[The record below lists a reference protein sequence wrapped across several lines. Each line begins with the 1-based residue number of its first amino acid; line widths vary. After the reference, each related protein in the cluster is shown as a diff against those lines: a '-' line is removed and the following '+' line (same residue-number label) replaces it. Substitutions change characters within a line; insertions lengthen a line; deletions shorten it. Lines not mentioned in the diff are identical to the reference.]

1 MGRRYVPVV
10 ICICFS
16 SHCSYCSYLV
26 PIMSSIDMCLVA
38 FHATSTV
45 IPIAK
50 MTSALHRTTEPT
62 FPQRRKYIPS

>member
-45 IPIAK
+45 IPHCQDDICTAPH
-50 MTSALHRTTEPT
+50 HRA
-62 FPQRRKYIPS
+62 YIPTTP